1 MNFRRYNVGLS
12 RDPQPDLYQ
21 TRCELAY
28 NEASDMP
35 FEAMLNSLDLK
46 RLAKQGV
53 RDTHTE
59 CVKTGLFHSLGQ
71 TRLTL
76 TRRLCQPI
84 HRLAIAFALGQISL
98 P

>member
-1 MNFRRYNVGLS
+1 
-12 RDPQPDLYQ
+12 
-21 TRCELAY
+21 
-28 NEASDMP
+28 MP
-35 FEAMLNSLDLK
+35 FEAMTNSLDLK